1 MRAPETGGH
10 GGIVELEGVRA
21 RGGGGGGRPRPA
33 AAARDGRA
41 RTGSASRARGAGGGD
56 AEARGHG
63 AAVRCAARRRLLAP
77 SRPRWWPRGLRG
89 RRRRAPERQ
98 RPGAQHVRRGR
109 PDMSVTAATFVV
121 GLALVALAALAWICL
136 WADRDILRP
145 VVVEHLP
152 ALADCGMVA
161 LWIHALALAVGGGG
175 TLKAYLI
182 TGVLAC
188 AAAVLRNAPSVAD
201 VVAEPEPEIVVAVAP
216 DREAPRPDGL
226 WAGSR

>member
-21 RGGGGGGRPRPA
+21 RGGGGGGRPRPP

-41 RTGSASRARGAGGGD
+41 RTGSAGAALAPGGGD
-56 AEARGHG
+56 TDARGHHP
-63 AAVRCAARRRLLAP
+63 AVRPPARRRLLAP
-77 SRPRWWPRGLRG
+77 SRSRRRPRWRWWLRRWGRG

-98 RPGAQHVRRGR
+98 RPGARHVRRGR
-109 PDMSVTAATFVV
+109 PDVSVTAATFVV
-121 GLALVALAALAWICL
+121 GLALVALAALAWIWL
-136 WADRDILRP
+136 WADRDTSRP
-145 VVVEHLP
+145 VIVEHLP

-161 LWIHALALAVGGGG
+161 LWIHALALAAGGGG

-188 AAAVLRNAPSVAD
+188 AAGVLRNPPGARDEEA
-201 VVAEPEPEIVVAVAP
+201 EPEIVVVAAP
-216 DREAPRPDGL
+216 DRDVP
-226 WAGSR
+226 